1 MKERNVFHKVY
12 QKVDQY
18 LTIVEIV
25 FFIIITLFLLIERFS
40 SVVLLS
46 YSFYTL
52 IILGILYY
60 FKAIGDYTQGFKWEK
75 FIQKIPFLG
84 PSMIVIGIAFWAKG
98 IDSLSNL
105 IYLGVPFSLLGTVV
119 YFLNKD
125 IKTNDKYR
133 FLIFTIFGIVFS
145 FITFFPD

>member
-1 MKERNVFHKVY
+1 MKEKNIFHKVY

-25 FFIIITLFLLIERFS
+25 FLIIITLLLLIERFF
-40 SVVLLS
+40 SVVLIS
-46 YSFYTL
+46 YSFYAL

-60 FKAIGDYTQGFKWEK
+60 LKAIGDYTQGFDWKK
-75 FIQKIPFLG
+75 FIHKIPFIG
-84 PSMIVIGIAFWAKG
+84 PSLTVVGIAFWAKG

-125 IKTNDKYR
+125 IKTKDKYR
-133 FLIFTIFGIVFS
+133 FLIFTIFGIVLS
-145 FITFFPD
+145 FITFLPD